1 MVTFLIR
8 RLFQAVTVLLAVSI
22 VTFLIF
28 FMVPIMLGA
37 DPASLFAGRVTD
49 PAALHNISLKLGL
62 NKPVYVQYL
71 NYIGGFFHSR
81 HFDSG
86 PDKTLCPVPCL
97 GYSFKNELPVTT
109 MIGDRFPVTLSLAI
123 GAPIIWLVTGTAVGM
138 LSALRPRSIR
148 DRVSMIVALAGISMP
163 VYFTGA
169 FMALIFVYQ
178 LHWLDPINFV
188 PISQN
193 PVLWFENLILPWLSL
208 AFIFAANYARFTRAA
223 MLDTLHEDYIR
234 TARAK
239 GLKESVVIRRH
250 AMRAVLTPIVTL
262 FGLDLGGLL
271 GGAVFTET
279 TFGLPGMGKLGIDA
293 IGQHDLPIIMG
304 VTILAAFFI
313 VAANII
319 VDMLYAVIDPRVRL
333 S

>member
-1 MVTFLIR
+1 
-8 RLFQAVTVLLAVSI
+8 
-22 VTFLIF
+22 
-28 FMVPIMLGA
+28 
-37 DPASLFAGRVTD
+37 
-49 PAALHNISLKLGL
+49 
-62 NKPVYVQYL
+62 
-71 NYIGGFFHSR
+71 
-81 HFDSG
+81 
-86 PDKTLCPVPCL
+86 
-97 GYSFKNELPVTT
+97 
-109 MIGDRFPVTLSLAI
+109 
-123 GAPIIWLVTGTAVGM
+123 
-138 LSALRPRSIR
+138 
-148 DRVSMIVALAGISMP
+148 MP

-188 PISQN
+188 PITHD
-193 PVLWFENLILPWLSL
+193 PVLWAENLILPWLSL

-293 IGQHDLPIIMG
+293 IAQHDLPIIMG

-313 VAANII
+313 VVANII

>member
-1 MVTFLIR
+1 
-8 RLFQAVTVLLAVSI
+8 
-22 VTFLIF
+22 
-28 FMVPIMLGA
+28 MVPVILGS
-37 DPASLFAGRVTD
+37 DPAALFAGRVTD

-62 NKPVYVQYL
+62 NKPVYEQYL
-71 NYIGGFFHSR
+71 NYMSGFFHAR
-81 HFDSG
+81 HFDAG
-86 PDKTLCPVPCL
+86 PDKTLCPWPCL
-97 GYSFKNELPVTT
+97 GYSFKNDQAVSH
-109 MIGDRFPVTLSLAI
+109 MIADRFNVTLSLAI
-123 GAPIIWLVTGTAVGM
+123 GAPIIWLIAGTGVGM

-169 FMALIFVYQ
+169 ALSLLVVYN

-188 PISQN
+188 PFTQS
-193 PVLWFENLILPWLSL
+193 PVLWFENLLLPWISL
-208 AFIFAANYARFTRAA
+208 AFIFAANYARFTRAS
-223 MLDTLHEDYIR
+223 MLDTLNEDYIR

-239 GLKESVVIRRH
+239 GLKESTVIRKH

-279 TFGLPGMGKLGIDA
+279 TFSLQGLGKMGIDA

-313 VAANII
+313 VCANII

>member
-1 MVTFLIR
+1 
-8 RLFQAVTVLLAVSI
+8 
-22 VTFLIF
+22 
-28 FMVPIMLGA
+28 
-37 DPASLFAGRVTD
+37 VTD
-49 PAALHNISLKLGL
+49 PSALHNIAIKLGL
-62 NKPVYVQYL
+62 NKPIWEQYL

-81 HFDSG
+81 RFDSG
-86 PDKTLCPVPCL
+86 PDKTLCPWPCL
-97 GYSFKNELPVTT
+97 GYSFKNERPVVD
-109 MIGDRFPVTLSLAI
+109 MIAERFPVTLSLAI
-123 GAPIIWLVTGTAVGM
+123 GAPILWLVAGTSVGM

-148 DRVSMIVALAGISMP
+148 DRVAMIVALAGISMP

-169 FMALIFVYQ
+169 FMTLIVVYQ
-178 LHWLDPINFV
+178 LHWLDPINFI
-188 PISQN
+188 PISQD
-193 PVLWFENLILPWLSL
+193 PVLWFKNLLLPWISL
-208 AFIFAANYARFTRAA
+208 AFVFAASYARFTRAS
-223 MLDTLHEDYIR
+223 MLDTLNEDYIR

-239 GLKESVVIRRH
+239 GLKESTVIRKH
-250 AMRAVLTPIVTL
+250 AMRAVLTPIITL

-279 TFGLPGMGKLGIDA
+279 TFSLPGLGKMGIDA
-293 IGQHDLPIIMG
+293 IAQHDLPIIMG